1 MIAAIEANIAAIRN
15 LPRMSALQGMAHN
28 VAMLLHKRE
37 KIGKICPYCG
47 AEYSIAS
54 MAERCLKTGLCR
66 QFNAPTEHHKAQ
78 FNAMMGITVWVAV
91 LARALRREGASDALK
106 AQGERLY
113 DECVALVE
121 HARERFTVA
130 PRFERKLEDA
140 IFAAASHVW
149 TPKTKVD
156 LRPVCET
163 VLLLLDDFANC
174 PLFANEMRLYS
185 RADLKKNIKA
195 MRKTVG
201 KINAL
206 AQRGAKDEPEENFGD
221 AVEGVYSRL
230 YPIIF
235 GLEQPIRLPKV
246 YAVAERWVVSGWCK
260 ADARAFVQREFG
272 FKGELGK
279 VGIAV
284 RGLPKFMPL
293 ADGSGK
299 TVRDLVRFSAGRVVP
314 DLLGLCGEL

>member
-1 MIAAIEANIAAIRN
+1 MLAAIEANVCPLRYSKQS
-15 LPRMSALQGMAHN
+15 LALQGMAHT
-28 VAMLLHKRE
+28 VALLLHSRQRASQT
-37 KIGKICPYCG
+37 CPYCG

-54 MAERCLKTGLCR
+54 MAERCMKTRLCR

-91 LARALRREGASDALK
+91 LARALRREGATDALK
-106 AQGERLY
+106 ALGENLY
-113 DECVALVE
+113 SECAALVE
-121 HARERFTVA
+121 HARERFTIA

-140 IFAAASHVW
+140 IFAAASTVW

-163 VLLLLDDFANC
+163 VLLLLDDFTQC
-174 PLFANEMRLYS
+174 PLFSNEMRLYS
-185 RADLKKNIKA
+185 RALLKKKICA
-195 MRKTVG
+195 LRKTVG
-201 KINAL
+201 KVHAL
-206 AQRGAKDEPEENFGD
+206 AQRDAKHEAEENFGD

-230 YPIIF
+230 YTVIF
-235 GLEQPIRLPKV
+235 GHDQPVREPKV
-246 YAVAERWVVSGWCK
+246 YVVAERWVVSGWCK

-272 FKGELGK
+272 FCGELGK

-284 RGLPKFMPL
+284 RGLAKCMPL

-314 DLLGLCGEL
+314 DLLGLCGEI